1 MLLYQF
7 IFSLNQDPVQD
18 LILYFNLLHLKQ
30 FLSLVFYDIAFF
42 FFFSFEVYKRD
53 AWVETAFYAI

>member
-7 IFSLNQDPVQD
+7 IFSLNQVLNQD
-18 LILYFNLLHLKQ
+18 LRLYFNLLHLKQ

-42 FFFSFEVYKRD
+42 FFFEVYKPD